1 MELGARIRSTIESA
15 GRVESVHLTETGP
28 PLFVGSIFLVLI
40 IYLGFEY
47 VRAKFA

>member
-1 MELGARIRSTIESA
+1 MLVIDLDEELAK
-15 GRVESVHLTETGP
+15 RVESMSLTETIP